1 MNQDKFASLPDFVR
15 AALARKVAQSNIID
29 AAAARTAAPVPAA
42 SSVASTDYRS
52 RVQRAIDE
60 SDELECDDFEE
71 SILID
76 GDTDGFSV
84 GTE

>member
-15 AALARKVAQSNIID
+15 AALARKVAQTTIIEPVRKIEP
-29 AAAARTAAPVPAA
+29 ARVDEPATA
-42 SSVASTDYRS
+42 TDYRS
-52 RVQRAIDE
+52 RVQRAIDDSE
-60 SDELECDDFEE
+60 PIECDDFDE

-76 GDTDGFSV
+76 GDTDRFSV